1 MPLSVESES
10 VLEVKNLVKHFPLRS
25 FGFGKQN
32 GVVHAVDRVSFN
44 ISAGQTFSIVG
55 ESGCGKSTIGRTIM
69 RLYPPS
75 SGEVL
80 FKGENIFTLPRKS
93 LAAIRPKM
101 QMIFQDPYASMD
113 PRMTAG
119 ELVAEA
125 VEKHGIVP
133 PKQLWDY
140 VITVMK
146 DCGLSEKQAERF
158 PHEFSGGQ
166 RQRICIAR
174 ALALQPELIVCD
186 EPVSALDV
194 SIQAQII
201 NLLRTLQQ
209 ERGIAYLFISHDLA
223 VVKHVSDNVAVMYLG
238 EIVEQADKR
247 TLYTLPIHPYTKALL
262 KAVPMLRPGAAL
274 NPLVLSG
281 EVPSAEHPPPGC
293 RFHTR
298 CPECMDLCTRESPKP
313 QVLSLNHWV
322 ACHQYNE
329 PSQKLIS

>member
-1 MPLSVESES
+1 MPFSAESGSVT
-10 VLEVKNLVKHFPLRS
+10 EVKNLVKHFPLRNL
-25 FGFGKQN
+25 GFGKKSGTIHAVN
-32 GVVHAVDRVSFN
+32 GVSFS
-44 ISAGQTFSIVG
+44 ISAGRTFSLVG

-69 RLYPPS
+69 RLYPPT

-80 FKGENIFTLPRKS
+80 FKGKNIFTMQQKS
-93 LAAIRPKM
+93 LAAIRPRM
-101 QMIFQDPYASMD
+101 QMIFQDPYASLD

-125 VEKHGIVP
+125 VKKHGIVP
-133 PKQLWDY
+133 KNQLWDY
-140 VITVMK
+140 IISVMK
-146 DCGLSEKQAERF
+146 DCGLSEDQLERF

-174 ALALQPELIVCD
+174 ALALQPELVVCD

-201 NLLRTLQQ
+201 NLLRTLQR

-223 VVKHVSDNVAVMYLG
+223 VVKHISDDVAVMYLG

-247 TLYTLPIHPYTKALL
+247 TLYALPAHPYTKALL
-262 KAVPMLRPGAAL
+262 KAVPALRPGTKL

-281 EVPSAEHPPPGC
+281 DVPSAENPPQGC
-293 RFHTR
+293 CFHTR
-298 CPECMDLCTRESPKP
+298 CPECMDVCTRESPKP
-313 QVLSLNHWV
+313 RVLSSNHWV
-322 ACHQYNE
+322 ACHQYHE
-329 PSQKLIS
+329 PLRDP